1 MFLQKLDIQGFK
13 SFANKTVLEF
23 PNASK
28 KGKGITAIVGP
39 NGSGK
44 SNIADAIRWVL
55 GEQSVK
61 MLRGKKSEDVIFSG
75 SDKKSRL
82 GLAEVSLYFNNNDRA
97 IPIDY
102 PEVVITRR
110 LYRDGESEYLINKA
124 KTRLQDIVLL
134 LAKANLAQRT
144 YCVIGQG
151 MVDSILSATLQE
163 RKEFFDEAAGVLQY
177 RIKRDQA
184 LSKFKATLENL
195 VQTDLMIQEIE
206 PRVRSLGRQVKRL
219 EKREEAEKELK
230 AAQRQYYGRLWEDLG
245 VKTKNQTLRLHG
257 VKKNK
262 EIKENSLR
270 NIVNNLA
277 VAEKKTQRTEIFNQ
291 LQAEYEKI
299 YEQKNSLR
307 EKEII
312 LKNKLEMSRRIEIE
326 ESRPI
331 TNFDIINKL
340 ERFLERQDHLVAVM
354 SGVVS
359 PDDLKKIKDQF
370 TALNKEFRD
379 FIGAVKNP
387 TLAAKKIIHED
398 PTLQKELVEILN
410 EMAKIVDVLKE
421 VQNKIANFNQ
431 EEEKKNKELFDLQR
445 EFQSV
450 QQEVNELARQ
460 YNEINIELA
469 RFETRQEDLENEI
482 NRELGNIEALSDERG
497 EEVPELEAI
506 SKIQQLKHQMELIG
520 GIDPETIKEY
530 EETKTRYDFL
540 SSQAKDL
547 EEAIKSLEKAI
558 EQLDEAIKKQ
568 FNEAFKQI
576 NYEFEQYFKILFSGG
591 KASLVKVAISPEV
604 KGENG
609 DGDEGIEAGI
619 LMVEQKPEAGILKEA
634 ENFSKRLREREKE
647 NYSGIEIHATPPGK
661 RLKNINMLSGGERAL
676 TSIAL
681 ICAIISNNPS
691 PFVVLDEVDA
701 ALDES
706 NSIRFAEILDR
717 LSDKTQFIAITHN
730 RATMQKAILLYGVTM
745 GDDGVSKLLSIDL
758 AEAEKAVGN
767 S

>member
-1 MFLQKLDIQGFK
+1 MFLQKLEIQGFK

-23 PNASK
+23 PNAGRR
-28 KGKGITAIVGP
+28 GKGITTVVGP

-75 SDKKSRL
+75 SDKKARL
-82 GLAEVSLYFNNNDRA
+82 GLAEVSLHFNNEDHT

-102 PEVVITRR
+102 PEVIITRR

-124 KTRLQDIVLL
+124 KARLQDIVLL

-219 EKREEAEKELK
+219 EKREEVEKELK
-230 AAQRQYYGRLWEDLG
+230 AAQRRYYGRLWEELE
-245 VKTKNQTLRLHG
+245 TKAKGQTIRLKE
-257 VKKNK
+257 VEKNK
-262 EIKENSLR
+262 EVKENSLR
-270 NIVNNLA
+270 SIVNNLA

-291 LQAEYEKI
+291 LQTEYEKV
-299 YEQKNSLR
+299 YEQKNILR

-312 LKNKLEMSRRIEIE
+312 LKNKLEMSRRVEIE

-340 ERFLERQDHLVAVM
+340 ERFLERQDQLVAIISAAISV
-354 SGVVS
+354 G
-359 PDDLKKIKDQF
+359 DFGKIKDQF
-370 TALNKEFRD
+370 IALNKEFRE

-387 TLAAKKIIHED
+387 TAAAKRIIHED
-398 PTLQKELVEILN
+398 PTLVKELAEIQN
-410 EMAKIVDVLKE
+410 EMAKIVEGLKD

-482 NRELGNIEALSDERG
+482 NRELGNIGDLAGDRG
-497 EEVPELEAI
+497 EELSELEAQ
-506 SKIQQLKHQMELIG
+506 SKIQQLKHQLELIG

-540 SSQAKDL
+540 TGQSKDL
-547 EEAIKSLEKAI
+547 EDAIKSLEKAI

-568 FNEAFKQI
+568 FDEAFKQI
-576 NYEFEQYFKILFSGG
+576 NHEFEQYFRILFNGG
-591 KASLVKVAISPEV
+591 KASLVKVSVSPEV
-604 KGENG
+604 KEPSGNE
-609 DGDEGIEAGI
+609 DEGIEAGI
-619 LMVEQKPEAGILKEA
+619 EMVEQKQEAGVLKEA

-647 NYSGIEIHATPPGK
+647 NYSGIEIQATPPGK

-717 LSDKTQFIAITHN
+717 LSDKTQFIAISHN

-745 GDDGVSKLLSIDL
+745 GDDSVSKLLSIDL
-758 AEAEKAVGN
+758 AEAEKAVVN
-767 S
+767 N